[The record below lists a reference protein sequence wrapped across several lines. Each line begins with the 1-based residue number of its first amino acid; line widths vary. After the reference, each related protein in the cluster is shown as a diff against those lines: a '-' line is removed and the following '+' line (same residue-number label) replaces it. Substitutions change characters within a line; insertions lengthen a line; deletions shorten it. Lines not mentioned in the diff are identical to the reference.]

1 MITAATIMA
10 TADIITGIITIT
22 ITITTVRRKRRG
34 LSRGDA

>member
-10 TADIITGIITIT
+10 TVDITIITDIITII
-22 ITITTVRRKRRG
+22 TVRRKRRG

>member
-22 ITITTVRRKRRG
+22 TVRRKRRG

>member
-10 TADIITGIITIT
+10 TADITIITGI

-34 LSRGDA
+34 LSLGDA